1 MIYILILLLYP
12 LRHIHVGVDLMD
24 GGYNYANFHYSGLEH
39 MDSMWYFATWLA
51 NGVGSF
57 LTKLPYGDTCLGMNF
72 YTGLLVSFMSVGAFL
87 FCVKWV
93 KMPAWMAF
101 AAELLAIS
109 LCWLPTA
116 ALYTYLTYALLLVG
130 IILIYQGLST
140 GKKGYLIAAG
150 IVLAVNVANRFPNLA
165 QVGLILA
172 VWIFGILERKKFREI
187 MKETGYC
194 VLGYLP
200 TVTVFFGFMGLK
212 YGFGNY
218 IEGIRRL
225 FQMTEQAQDYTPA
238 RMLLGMV
245 WSYYDGSYFMK
256 RLAIPVALC
265 VLLCIALPKKW
276 EKTKKALTILVMIAT
291 GVWLSEHKFYTLDFA
306 SYTSIYFPAVTV
318 MTMTHVLA
326 LFRICDRETPRN
338 EKLLALLLI
347 LSMLITP
354 LGSNN
359 AIHSVINNMFLV
371 LPGFFWMVWQFIR
384 EKKKI
389 LYFPFKGILLV
400 AIFFLIL
407 QGMQYGVKHIRE
419 EAEGGRNLTAE
430 VKDVPVLAGMKT
442 NPEKAQALTELY
454 QYLQDAGLQGRPCI
468 IYGQNPGLAYY
479 MEMPPVMNIWGDLL
493 SYDYDVMKNDLKKIE
508 GRPVILLSA
517 ECANYVAD
525 GTGTFWVAS
534 AEEKMKLLASY
545 IEENGYEMTFC
556 NAKFAVFE

>member
-1 MIYILILLLYP
+1 MVYILILLLYP
-12 LRHIHVGVDLMD
+12 LRHIHIGVDLMD

-57 LTKLPYGDTCLGMNF
+57 LTKLPYGDTCLGMNV
-72 YTGLLVSFMSVGAFL
+72 YTGLLVSFMSIGAFL
-87 FCVKWV
+87 FCVKKV
-93 KMPAWMAF
+93 KMPAWIAF

-150 IVLAVNVANRFPNLA
+150 VVLAVNVANRFPNLA

-172 VWIFGILERKKFREI
+172 VWIFGILERKNFREI

-200 TVTVFFGFMGLK
+200 TVIVFFGFMGLK
-212 YGFGNY
+212 YGIGNY

-225 FQMTEQAQDYTPA
+225 FQMTEQAPDYTPG

-256 RLAIPVALC
+256 RLAIPVALS
-265 VLLCIALPKKW
+265 VILCIALPKKW
-276 EKTKKALTILVMIAT
+276 ENVKKVLTILVMIAT
-291 GVWLSEHKFYTLDFA
+291 GVWLSEHKFYTSDFA
-306 SYTSIYFPAVTV
+306 SYTSVYFPAVTV
-318 MTMTHVLA
+318 MTMTHALA
-326 LFRICDRETPRN
+326 LFRICDKKTSRD

-359 AIHSVINNMFLV
+359 AIFSVINNMFLV

-384 EKKKI
+384 EKKQI
-389 LYFPFKGILLV
+389 RYFPFKGILLV

-407 QGMQYGVKHIRE
+407 QGMQYGVKHITE

-454 QYLQDAGLQGRPCI
+454 QYLQDAGLQSTPCI
-468 IYGQNPGLAYY
+468 IYGQKPGLAYY
-479 MEMPPVMNIWGDLL
+479 MEMPPAMNIWGDLL
-493 SYDYDVMKNDLKKIE
+493 SYDYEVMESDLKKIE
-508 GRPVILLSA
+508 GRPVILLSP

-525 GTGTFWVAS
+525 GVGTFWVAS

-545 IEENGYEMTFC
+545 IEENGYKMTFR